1 MTDTPAAAPAA
12 PKPPVASPGVSV
24 SVASPAVAEAKPIT
38 AAPTVAQ
45 TVAPKASSVQV
56 GGDHYKN
63 LHIQP
68 FQYVMDNDLNFM
80 QGSAIKYITRYKD
93 KGGIEDL
100 KKAIHTIELLIEWE
114 TKKTT

>member
-1 MTDTPAAAPAA
+1 MTNAPSAPPAAPAVA
-12 PKPPVASPGVSV
+12 PKPPVATPAQGVSV
-24 SVASPAVAEAKPIT
+24 SAPAPVAATPAPAV
-38 AAPTVAQ
+38 
-45 TVAPKASSVQV
+45 KASSIQI

-68 FQYVMDNDLNFM
+68 FEYVMTNDLNFM

-100 KKAIHTIELLIEWE
+100 KKAIHTLELLIEFE
-114 TKKTT
+114 TKNKA

>member
-1 MTDTPAAAPAA
+1 MTDTPAAAPAD
-12 PKPPVASPGVSV
+12 PKHPVASPGVSV
-24 SVASPAVAEAKPIT
+24 SDAKPAT

-45 TVAPKASSVQV
+45 TVAPKPSSVQV

-68 FQYVMDNDLNFM
+68 YQYVMDNSLNFM